1 MCYINREVL
10 NMGVITKIT
19 KQVKNEER
27 YNIFIDGEYSFSVDE
42 EILARFQLGKGK
54 EIDEMAIAEIGYEDD
69 VRKAFNLA
77 IHYLSFRMR
86 TEKEVSDYLKKKELG
101 DAVAI
106 EAIEKLKKYKYL
118 NDREFAQAY
127 VNTQINTTD
136 KGPGTVEREL
146 ASKGVDK
153 ASIDDA
159 LAAFTQ
165 AIQLEKA
172 MALTD
177 KLFKKYKK
185 DSAIV
190 AKQKTEQNLARKG
203 YPFSIIN
210 LAWEETDNEKSE
222 DEKLEAVLV
231 HARKAHNRLVSK
243 YTGYDYQMKM
253 KQNLYRKG
261 FLMEEIEGAIERLKE
276 EE

>member
-1 MCYINREVL
+1 
-10 NMGVITKIT
+10 MGIITKIS

-54 EIDEMAIAEIGYEDD
+54 EIDELAMADIGYEDD

-86 TEKEVSDYLKKKELG
+86 TEKEVSDYLKKKDLG
-101 DAVAI
+101 DAVAA
-106 EAIEKLKKYKYL
+106 EAMEKLKKYDYL
-118 NDREFAQAY
+118 NDGEFAQAY
-127 VNTQINTTD
+127 VNTQINTSD

-153 ASIDDA
+153 ALIDDA
-159 LAAFTQ
+159 LSAFTKD
-165 AIQLEKA
+165 IQLEKA
-172 MALTD
+172 MTLTN
-177 KLFKKYKK
+177 KLFNKYKK
-185 DSAIV
+185 DSTKV
-190 AKQKTEQNLARKG
+190 TKQKIEQNLARKG

-210 LAWEETDNEKSE
+210 IAWEETANEKSE

-231 HARKAHNRLVSK
+231 HARKAHNRLKSK
-243 YTGYDYQMKM
+243 FTGYDYEMKM

-261 FLMEEIEGAIERLKE
+261 FMMEEIDEAIERLKE

>member
-1 MCYINREVL
+1 
-10 NMGVITKIT
+10 MGVITKIT

-86 TEKEVSDYLKKKELG
+86 TEKEVSDYLKKKDLG
-101 DAVAI
+101 DAVAT

-118 NDREFAQAY
+118 NDHEFAQAY

-261 FLMEEIEGAIERLKE
+261 FSMEEIEGAIERLKE